1 MPGHAHASPEELRG
15 FNGILSHR
23 PTANPDTP
31 KESTRAR
38 GDIKPTFLQKELAKF
53 VHTAPKYPKNT
64 WAWLALPVK
73 GLYRGFTDPAKSL
86 CGDFLRAKRAMW
98 PF

>member
-1 MPGHAHASPEELRG
+1 M
-15 FNGILSHR
+15 
-23 PTANPDTP
+23 
-31 KESTRAR
+31 
-38 GDIKPTFLQKELAKF
+38 FLQKELAKF